1 MTLNSELLA
10 ALIFLFFGA
19 VAVMVGWGYGL
30 GTPSALGSGAMP
42 VLTGVGLVLMGSI
55 QLARTS
61 AAHRAGERL
70 LGAFPRSERRPLLVI
85 LAAILAFG
93 LLIHP
98 LGLIPALT
106 ALIAISWFAESG
118 GRWREMAIVLVAVVV
133 LILAIFYFGLGI
145 PFRLVAWRF

>member
-1 MTLNSELLA
+1 KPPQQCLSRQTRNGWCLRKSNSAGLDGSMTLNSELLA

-19 VAVMVGWGYGL
+19 VAVIVGWGYGL
-30 GTPSALGSGAMP
+30 GSPSALGSGAMP

-70 LGAFPRSERRPLLVI
+70 LSAFPRSERRPLLVI

-106 ALIAISWFAESG
+106 ALIAI
-118 GRWREMAIVLVAVVV
+118 
-133 LILAIFYFGLGI
+133 
-145 PFRLVAWRF
+145 